1 MVSNFPQIKLFR
13 YVTGPAK
20 RNQVGTKYII
30 SQNGKYRE
38 FCVQYVFS
46 VSCKVLAI
54 ELLFDGENFTS
65 ISLADD

>member
-1 MVSNFPQIKLFR
+1 MENLT

-30 SQNGKYRE
+30 SQNGKYLE
-38 FCVQYVFS
+38 FCVQYLLS
-46 VSCKVLAI
+46 ISCKLLAI
-54 ELLFDGENFTS
+54 ELFFDGENFTS